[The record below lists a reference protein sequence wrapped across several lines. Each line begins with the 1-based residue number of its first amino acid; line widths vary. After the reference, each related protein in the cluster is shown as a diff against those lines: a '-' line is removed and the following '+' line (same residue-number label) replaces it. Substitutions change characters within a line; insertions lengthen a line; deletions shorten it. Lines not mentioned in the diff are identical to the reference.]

1 MKLSTKTD
9 VDWRVTS
16 AFGVLHAPRNNPH
29 AGTDFGM
36 NNGTPL
42 YAMDD
47 IEVVAVN
54 VGVDYTLTKS
64 GGKWNKDYGNWVM
77 YYVPAYNRTYLDAHL
92 TYGAT
97 VPTAGTKMRKGEL
110 ITKTGN
116 TGLSTGPHLHRSV
129 AVGRYLNLTDL
140 FNNVIDFVKDTVTIE
155 KEHNDFSPFEAKIP
169 ANSTLYLEDGT
180 QASLP
185 TTKTHTVTVTSR
197 KGQLLGFSAPWLQGV
212 NYAYFKAADS
222 STNHPSNSQ
231 VDINNKTIYKGK
243 VITIPAKATL
253 RDEKG
258 VAHSLKTT
266 RNHNVTVTGQIDN
279 KDYGYTLLKFSAPW
293 LQGVKSAYIRVKDVK
308 KV

>member
-47 IEVVAVN
+47 IEVIAVN
-54 VGVDYTLTKS
+54 VGVDYTLSKS
-64 GGKWNKDYGNWVM
+64 GGKWNKDYGNWIM

-140 FNNVIDFVKDTVTIE
+140 FNNVIDFVKDKVTIE

-212 NYAYFKAADS
+212 DYAYFKETKPVDS
-222 STNHPSNSQ
+222 W
-231 VDINNKTIYKGK
+231 KGK

-258 VAHSLKTT
+258 VPHSLKTT

-279 KDYGYTLLKFSAPW
+279 QNHSNTLLKFSASW
-293 LQGVKSAYIRVKDVK
+293 LQGVKSAYIRVRDVR